1 MTRVVKNSL
10 LSHTDLF
17 KFKCSF
23 KRKQK
28 LATPPPPPNL
38 HLTEAHSIQYDQRPS
53 VIKVISSPAGLLKE
67 GLNIVLKKI
76 NILVFPLKL
85 YI

>member
-1 MTRVVKNSL
+1 MFL
-10 LSHTDLF
+10 
-17 KFKCSF
+17 
-23 KRKQK
+23 QK
-28 LATPPPPPNL
+28 KAEISKPPPPNL